1 MPKFYF
7 PILLFILSI
16 QSIITDAQ
24 SNVSCNTY
32 LNIPNSQSYATIGD
46 LNVSGNKITVEGI
59 FSRDSTFTPEG
70 YTSLNLV
77 SKHWTPADV
86 NYLLRADRAEITTSN
101 GYFTTGGICSTFNK
115 KTYHV
120 AMVYDGI
127 KLKFYRNGYLMS
139 QVNCTGNMVQ
149 NLWPTTIGATAGS
162 PTTNTTLI
170 GLLNEVRIWNVAR
183 TQDEIKQYMNV
194 TLPNPTLQT
203 GLLAYYSFN
212 NLLNKQGNSTYNANL
227 FSGSSINV
235 INPNC
240 LLQIDSCVTALP
252 ITITSFSTKINN
264 KKNIQL
270 NWQTEEESGIS
281 KYIIQR
287 SISTQGGFVS
297 IGSVLANSNRS
308 NNYTFIDDN
317 TKSNIRYYYRLLI
330 LESTG
335 ESKYSIVRN
344 EKIIEKGFYA
354 TVFPNP
360 TTDKLILQVN
370 NYTGILNIKVLNSI
384 GQTILINKPEV
395 TNSSALINLP
405 FSDQPKGSYWIYLQT
420 DNDVII
426 KKVIKL

>member
-1 MPKFYF
+1 MSKSFF
-7 PILLFILSI
+7 LILLVLSS
-16 QSIITDAQ
+16 QSLKTNAQ
-24 SNVSCNTY
+24 NNLSCNTY
-32 LNIPNSQSYATIGD
+32 LKIPNSQSYATIGD
-46 LNVSGNKITVEGI
+46 LSVSGNKITVEGI
-59 FSRDSTFTPEG
+59 FSRDSAFTPEG
-70 YTSLNLV
+70 FTSLNLV

-194 TLPNPTLQT
+194 TLPNPTLQI

-212 NLLNKQGNSTYNANL
+212 NLLNKQGNSMYNANL
-227 FSGSSINV
+227 FSGSTINV
-235 INPNC
+235 TNPNC
-240 LLQIDSCVTALP
+240 LLQIDSCVTILP
-252 ITITSFSTKINN
+252 IIIKNFSTKINN
-264 KKNIQL
+264 NRNIQL
-270 NWQTEEESGIS
+270 NWQTEEESGIF

-287 SISTQGGFVS
+287 SGSTQGEFLS
-297 IGSVLANSNRS
+297 IGSVMANNNGS

-317 TKSNIRYYYRLLI
+317 TQSNIRYYYRLLI
-330 LESTG
+330 LENTG

-344 EKIIEKGFYA
+344 EKIIEKGFFSSI
-354 TVFPNP
+354 FPNP

-370 NYTGILNIKVLNSI
+370 NYSGILNIKILNNV
-384 GQTILINKPEV
+384 GQVILIKNMEV
-395 TNSSALINLP
+395 INSSALINLP
-405 FSDQPKGSYWIYLQT
+405 FSDQTKGNYWIYLQT